1 MRVLVSVSDKTGLV
15 PFVKG
20 LQAAGWEVIATG
32 GTQRLLEDEG
42 VKTIGIS
49 EVTGFPEICD
59 GRVKT
64 LHPKVHGALLAR
76 RDEPSHMQALA
87 ENGIET
93 IDMVCVNLYPF
104 RETIAKEGVTM
115 AEAIEKIDIGGPSML
130 RSAAK
135 NWNDVTVVC
144 DPTDYDTILSEVR
157 AGFAVDG

>member
-64 LHPKVHGALLAR
+64 RHPKVHGALLAR
-76 RDEPSHMQALA
+76 RDEPSHMQAL
-87 ENGIET
+87 
-93 IDMVCVNLYPF
+93 V
-104 RETIAKEGVTM
+104 
-115 AEAIEKIDIGGPSML
+115 
-130 RSAAK
+130 
-135 NWNDVTVVC
+135 
-144 DPTDYDTILSEVR
+144 
-157 AGFAVDG
+157 